1 MSGGKKKLE
10 AQCPIGLFGFWRTH
24 YILHQGLLLAPA
36 YKITGKKYHNPYAGW
51 SLWQKPMSST
61 KWWLLEY
68 LTRNLLGER
77 QLASYWALV
86 EIRAGRNQC
95 GLSICGPDTGWAGE
109 VRGSLGQGVELRARV
124 GAHHGG
130 LKIFEH
136 RRRLNIASTLGVPR
150 LVSVSASVS
159 HSPASPGGE
168 NESSGG
174 QRWWRDGQ
182 TLHSP
187 QVTQMES
194 PRSRAALQGE
204 MSPFLQ

>member
-1 MSGGKKKLE
+1 M
-10 AQCPIGLFGFWRTH
+10 Q
-24 YILHQGLLLAPA
+24 
-36 YKITGKKYHNPYAGW
+36 
-51 SLWQKPMSST
+51 
-61 KWWLLEY
+61 
-68 LTRNLLGER
+68 ER
-77 QLASYWALV
+77 QVHSLGQEDPLEEEIATHSSILAWRIPGTEEPCGLQSKGWQR
-86 EIRAGRNQC
+86 IRHNAAGTQGCRARRNQC
-95 GLSICGPDTGWAGE
+95 GLSICGPDSGWAGE
-109 VRGSLGQGVELRARV
+109 VRGSLGQGVELRAMRARV

-136 RRRLNIASTLGVPR
+136 GRCLNIASRLGVPR
-150 LVSVSASVS
+150 LVSVSASVN

-182 TLHSP
+182 TVHSP